1 MRIGAS
7 LALIALGAILA
18 FAINV
23 NNSHGFNV
31 NTAGVILM
39 IVGALGLLVTLVM
52 MSTNRTRVVEGG
64 VPARGRRTT
73 VVSDDPVERY

>member
-7 LALIALGAILA
+7 LVLIALGAILA

-23 NNSHGFNV
+23 NDSHGFNV

-39 IVGALGLLVTLVM
+39 VVGALGLLATLVM
-52 MSTNRTRVVEGG
+52 MSTNRTRVVEGAP
-64 VPARGRRTT
+64 VRSRRAS
-73 VVSDDPVERY
+73 VVEEPVERY